1 MAKTY
6 YACDGSDNCY
16 SRQVT
21 MTVLTG
27 CNLDSYSGTHGID
40 YQDTYLQTLR
50 FTLDSALPA
59 GVNLTV
65 YFTLD
70 YHDEYYD
77 NWYSGSYDE
86 TQTHSVT
93 IVGGTTTKDYEFEC
107 LGHRE
112 SDMGAGGIEYY
123 TVSRTNPTLIVQPTI
138 PVCCLAPTGVT
149 CTIAIDQ
156 VTITD
161 CTTRGDSTGSIE
173 ICITGG
179 TGNTTWKLN
188 GVTKVSGYTQQCFS
202 YTGLTAGEYT
212 VAITDSTGC
221 TAQDTY
227 TILDGEF
234 RTGDFTVFAP
244 TGLTAVENPI
254 IIQVETAINSPSPKE
269 NITTLT
275 VAGTIANNLSL
286 QFNLTSPYVYS
297 QTFYAKAYPNKP
309 NYFLASV
316 LNNQSGV
323 AVGTNTTT
331 EITTSLADALNN
343 DAILPKVYHIN
354 NDGTVITLTAKQYGS
369 RFNLDD
375 TNVISSA
382 SGITVTQTQAGVDA
396 YDGQITDNYSI
407 SCEVMANT
415 DYTNQYPMT
424 GDSADYNK
432 IAELILPFSEN
443 NRHRF
448 DISGILKSQV
458 STPKPDI
465 TFTGATYLPT
475 PMQPYYVKLSEMYPL
490 VPNTNT
496 VKKRYKTTTVPAW
509 VINSSLNRYV
519 ANDMRDYVNVPVKFL
534 TNSPNPKQIQRG
546 SKEFLY
552 FVLPKNY
559 GTDLSCI
566 GDMYFYDGTQV
577 TGVTFFSIA
586 TGTTNTGG
594 VMMMNI
600 SYDKLGLG
608 NYEVSGT
615 TNRKI
620 KRIELAVYAS
630 GGTIQYT
637 EEKQFRFEIDE
648 MPRKFGIFFQNALG
662 MYDALDFIGVIEET
676 ISRETGTYTVPI
688 DYSSTGA
695 MPTGQKHVATYDT
708 KIAKKLI
715 CNTGWVDSETF
726 DWLRE
731 MLQSNNIYASSTAYS
746 NYLNLTEW
754 TYKKSSL
761 DDLFSME
768 VTFEYTVFE
777 NNISV

>member
-1 MAKTY
+1 MAQTY
-6 YACDGSDNCY
+6 YACSGDTCY

-27 CNLDSYSGTHGID
+27 CNLDNFSGTHGID

-77 NWYSGSYDE
+77 NWYSGGYDE

-93 IVGGTTTKDYEFEC
+93 IVGGTTTKNYEFEC
-107 LGHRE
+107 LGHTE

-188 GVTKVSGYTQQCFS
+188 GETIVSGYTQQCFS

-234 RTGDFTVFAP
+234 RTGDFTVAAP

-254 IIQVETAINSPSPKE
+254 IIGVGTAINSASPKD
-269 NITTLT
+269 NITTIT
-275 VAGTIANNLSL
+275 VAGTIADGTSIT
-286 QFNLTSPYVYS
+286 FNLTSPYTYS
-297 QTFYAKAYPNKP
+297 QTFYSKAFPNKP
-309 NYFLASV
+309 NYFLASI
-316 LNNQSGV
+316 LNNSQGTP
-323 AVGTNTTT
+323 VGSNTNI
-331 EITTSLADALNN
+331 EIATSLADALNN
-343 DAILPKVYHIN
+343 DAVIPKIYYVNN
-354 NDGTVITLTAKQYGS
+354 NDEVITLRAKQYGS
-369 RFNLDD
+369 RFDLDS
-375 TNVISSA
+375 TNVIA
-382 SGITVTQTQAGVDA
+382 STTGFTVTQTQAGVDA

-415 DYTNQYPMT
+415 DWTNQYPVT
-424 GDSADYNK
+424 GDTSDYNR
-432 IAELILPFSEN
+432 IAELVLPFSQDN
-443 NRHRF
+443 IHRF
-448 DISGILKSQV
+448 DISQILKSQV
-458 STPKPDI
+458 YTPRPDT

-475 PMQPYYVKLSEMYPL
+475 PMQPYFVKLSELYPL
-490 VPNTNT
+490 VANTNT
-496 VKKRYKTTTVPAW
+496 VKKRYKTQTAPAW
-509 VINSSLNRYV
+509 VINSSLDRYA
-519 ANDMRDYVNVPVKFL
+519 ANDMSDYVDVPVEFL
-534 TNSPNPKQIQRG
+534 TNSPNPKQIQRN
-546 SKEFLY
+546 SSEFLY

-559 GTDLSCI
+559 GTDLTCV
-566 GDMYFYDGTQV
+566 GDMYFYDGTCA
-577 TGVTFFSIA
+577 TGVTFFTIA
-586 TGTTNTGG
+586 TGTTNAGG
-594 VMMMNI
+594 VMMLNI
-600 SYDKLGLG
+600 SYDKLGLAS
-608 NYEVSGT
+608 YEVSGT

-620 KRIELAVYAS
+620 KRVEIAVYAS
-630 GGTIQYT
+630 GGTIQYS
-637 EEKQFRFEIDE
+637 EKKQYRFEIDE
-648 MPRKFGIFFQNALG
+648 MPRKFGVFFQNALG
-662 MYDALDFIGVIEET
+662 MYDEIDFIGVVEET
-676 ISRETGTYTVPI
+676 INRDTGTYTVPI
-688 DYSSTGA
+688 DYTSSGA
-695 MPTGQKHVATYDT
+695 MQGGQKHFATYNT
-708 KIAKKLI
+708 RITKKLI
-715 CNTGWVDSETF
+715 CNTGWCDIQHF
-726 DWLRE
+726 NWLME
-731 MLQSNNIYASSTAYS
+731 LMKTNNVYNANSTTAD
-746 NYLNLTEW
+746 YLNLTEW
-754 TYKKSSL
+754 KYIKSSL
-761 DDLFSME
+761 DDLFDVE
-768 VTFEYTVFE
+768 VTFEYTVYE
-777 NNISV
+777 NNVSV